1 MSHVAS
7 RCPRLARLLFVL
19 ALGACGGGDINELLN
34 PPERTGTSNRRPTW
48 LTEPQRIDY
57 DGVGDD
63 LLTGGLGRTGL
74 AGGAAA
80 TMAAIVAETSPDA
93 AELRRLAIYTS
104 YRATV
109 DVKES
114 GGFGTLFGPGA
125 AADGRIAGTEYAA
138 YADDGTGAENVSIV
152 VQIPSSFS
160 VAAPCLVVTAAPG
173 SRGVYG
179 SIATAGEWGLKRGCA
194 VAHTDKGGGN
204 GVHDLQ
210 ADTVSRRDGTRDPA
224 ASVAKASQFTAPIE
238 ASRRTTFNAA
248 TPNRFAIKHAHS
260 TRNPQADWGRDLL
273 RAAEAGLY
281 ALNLRYGDPDPS
293 NAGGTL
299 KRFIAS
305 NTVVIAAADAEGA
318 DAALAAAEA
327 DDDALIDGVVGA
339 SPMPTLPATLPVVI
353 RRGGRTVTL
362 SGRSRLDTATF
373 ANLYQPCAALADPLS
388 PGLSELDS
396 TAASARCT
404 SLAAR
409 GLLSA
414 TGTGAQAREARDR
427 MLDYGWET
435 ETSILAAAYYRR
447 ETPGTAVTLANSLGT
462 FPVEQS
468 LCGLSFAYTDAIS
481 GRVVPAPIALRS
493 IHGTGNGRPPMRR
506 EDGSASIDLV
516 NDRHPGAPIRDGAL
530 SASASTGALDYNL
543 DGASCLRALVTASDA
558 SATQVTS
565 GLDATR
571 LTGRLRGKPAI
582 IVHGRA
588 DPLAPANHGARAY
601 VALSRAVDLN
611 SRLAYVEVRDA
622 QHVDAFNGEIAGFD
636 TRYVPLVVYFH
647 RALDAVY
654 ENLRGGAALPASQ
667 VVRTVP
673 RGGTDGAAPALTAAN
688 VPALQPTP
696 ARGDSITF
704 APGVGTLP
712 GVLDVPD

>member
-1 MSHVAS
+1 M
-7 RCPRLARLLFVL
+7 
-19 ALGACGGGDINELLN
+19 LGACGGGDINELLN

-57 DGVGDD
+57 DGTADD

-80 TMAAIVAETSPDA
+80 TMAAIVAESSPDA
-93 AELRRLAIYTS
+93 AELRRLAIYAG
-104 YRATV
+104 YRASV

-125 AADGRIAGTEYAA
+125 AADGRIAGTEYGAF
-138 YADDGTGAENVSIV
+138 ADDGTGAENVSIV
-152 VQIPSSFS
+152 VQIPSTFD
-160 VAAPCLVVTAAPG
+160 VAAPCLIATAAPA
-173 SRGVYG
+173 SHGVYG
-179 SIATAGEWGLKRGCA
+179 SIATAGEWALKRGCA
-194 VAHTDKGGGN
+194 VAHTDKGAGN

-210 ADTVSRRDGTRDPA
+210 ADSVGRRDGTRA
-224 ASVAKASQFTAPIE
+224 AAATVGRSSQFTAPIE
-238 ASRRTTFNAA
+238 AARRATFNAA

-281 ALNLRYGDPDPS
+281 ALNLRYGDPDPA

-305 NTVVIAAADAEGA
+305 NTLVIAAATAEGA
-318 DAALAAAEA
+318 GAALAAAES

-339 SPMPTLPATLPVVI
+339 SPSATLPATLPVVI
-353 RRGGRTVTL
+353 RRGGRTAAL
-362 SGRSRLDTATF
+362 SGRPLLDTATF

-388 PGLSELDS
+388 PGLSEID
-396 TAASARCT
+396 TAAAGARCA

-409 GLLSA
+409 GLLA
-414 TGTGAQAREARDR
+414 AAGTSAQAREARDR

-435 ETSILAAAYYRR
+435 ETSILAAAFHRR
-447 ETPGTAVTLANSLGT
+447 ETTGVAVTLANSLGG
-462 FPVEQS
+462 FPVEQA

-481 GRVVPAPIALRS
+481 GRVVPAPNALRS

-506 EDGSASIDLV
+506 EDGSGSIEIV
-516 NDRHPGAPIRDGAL
+516 NDRHPGAPIREGAL

-543 DGASCLRALVTASDA
+543 DGAQCLRALVTASDA
-558 SATQVTS
+558 SATQVAS

-601 VALSRAVDLN
+601 FALSRAVDVN
-611 SRLAYVEVRDA
+611 SRLSYVEVRDA
-622 QHVDAFNGEIAGFD
+622 QHLDAFNGEIAGFD
-636 TRYVPLVVYFH
+636 ARYVPLVVYFH

-654 ENLRGGAALPASQ
+654 ENLRSGTALPASQ
-667 VVRTVP
+667 LVRTVP

-688 VPALQPTP
+688 VPAIQPTP
-696 ARGDSITF
+696 ARGDTITF
-704 APGVGTLP
+704 APGINTLP